1 VADHQS
7 QWPAQYPWYGW
18 PAAEQ
23 GATAAEQAAAAQA
36 PNGAVNGAVNGGA
49 AEQVRAAEAAAPD
62 PSPPDPSRAAPTAQQ
77 GGAQSAQQSPPAGYP
92 AGQAGYPAPY
102 PAPPAGYTGYPVPP
116 AGYPA
121 PSVYQVPPA
130 GYPIPPAGY
139 PIPPAGYPAPPAGYQ
154 VPQAGYPVPPGYH
167 AAQAGYQTQLNPSMR
182 AAAAD
187 RERAVDVL
195 KAGFTEG
202 RLTQEE
208 YNDRMGRAYAARTYA
223 ELLTLTADLPT
234 GAMPV
239 AWPVPGYQPPVS
251 TSTNSLARA
260 SLILGVAEFFSMGL
274 TAVPAVICG
283 HVAKR
288 EMRLSGQRGEGLATA
303 GLVLGYMAIIF
314 WGIILVLSILG
325 AAISMSGQTPGG

>member
-1 VADHQS
+1 VAEHQS

-23 GATAAEQAAAAQA
+23 GPTAAEQAPAAAAQA
-36 PNGAVNGAVNGGA
+36 PTGGAQAPTGGASGGA
-49 AEQVRAAEAAAPD
+49 AEQVRAAEAPVPPGPD
-62 PSPPDPSRAAPTAQQ
+62 PAAPTAQHN
-77 GGAQSAQQSPPAGYP
+77 GGQTAQQTPPASYP
-92 AGQAGYPAPY
+92 AAPAGY
-102 PAPPAGYTGYPVPP
+102 PAPPAGYTGYPVLPVGYPVPP
-116 AGYPA
+116 AG
-121 PSVYQVPPA
+121 YQVPPA
-130 GYPIPPAGY
+130 GYAIPPAGY
-139 PIPPAGYPAPPAGYQ
+139 P
-154 VPQAGYPVPPGYH
+154 VPQAGYPVPQAGYPAPPGYH
-167 AAQAGYQTQLNPSMR
+167 VAQAGYQTQMNPSMR

-187 RERAVDVL
+187 RERTVDVL

-208 YNDRMGRAYAARTYA
+208 YNDRMGRAYGARTYA
-223 ELLTLTADLPT
+223 ELLALTADLPT

-239 AWPVPGYQPPVS
+239 AWPMPAYQPPVS

-288 EMRLSGQRGEGLATA
+288 EMKLSGQRGEGLATA

-314 WGIILVLSILG
+314 WGIIIVLSVLG